1 MASLLDF
8 SQFIGGSD
16 DIQVEISFPSS
27 QRTVV
32 YDFGQ
37 SILGWTFLL
46 DHQTVVADTI
56 AYDRNTGAPN
66 FASTK
71 LIGTFASGTISTAT
85 NVQVLNAS
93 SGTVAVTI
101 PANLY
106 TGPIIPD
113 ARSHTPITVVGFTWA
128 STSTPAQ
135 ISTHRWGLLQSW
147 EPGVTPGDPVLNAN
161 YTPITVGA

>member
-1 MASLLDF
+1 VASLLDF

-16 DIQVEISFPSS
+16 NIQVEVSFPSS

-37 SILGWTFLL
+37 SISGWSFIL

-56 AYDRNTGAPN
+56 SYDRNTGAPN

-71 LIGTFASGTISTAT
+71 LIGTFPTGVISTGT
-85 NVQVLNAS
+85 YVQVLNAS

-101 PANLY
+101 PAGLY

-113 ARSHTPITVVGFTWA
+113 ARSHTPITVVGFTWI

-135 ISTHRWGLLQSW
+135 VATHRWGLLQSW
-147 EPGVTPGDPVLNAN
+147 EPGVEPGDPILDAD